1 MSKQRDKQQNKNKD
15 KLPTGPKFNT
25 WLTYGVIAF
34 SIFVL
39 INIFSY
45 DGSSSEEI
53 TQKEF
58 LTQMLT
64 SQDVDKVVVVNKER
78 VDIYIKPERLGKNR
92 YQDVA
97 TTNFNKENL
106 GPHFYFQIG
115 DVRVF
120 DEDLKEAEI
129 MLRQLRG
136 RCHQVHTGIAL
147 IHKARDFSLA
157 LVETAL
163 VWIKDFDEEEL
174 SKYLKTGES
183 LGKAGAYSIQGEG
196 ARLIE
201 KIEGDYP
208 IIVGLPLWHTAK
220 LLEKQGV
227 VLPISVEEI
236 YQIKPYNNWK
246 DFS

>member
-1 MSKQRDKQQNKNKD
+1 VNIILASTSPRRRELLALLGISFDIIP
-15 KLPTGPKFNT
+15 PTC
-25 WLTYGVIAF
+25 
-34 SIFVL
+34 
-39 INIFSY
+39 
-45 DGSSSEEI
+45 DEI
-53 TQKEF
+53 
-58 LTQMLT
+58 LT
-64 SQDVDKVVVVNKER
+64 SHFTPSEQAKQFAMDKALSIAADHPYDLILGSDTVIEI
-78 VDIYIKPERLGKNR
+78 DGTLLGKP
-92 YQDVA
+92 
-97 TTNFNKENL
+97 K
-106 GPHFYFQIG
+106 
-115 DVRVF
+115 
-120 DEDLKEAEI
+120 DLKEAEI

-147 IHKARDFSLA
+147 IQKARNFSLA

-174 SKYLKTGES
+174 SKYLNTEES

-196 ARLIE
+196 AQLIE

-227 VLPISVEEI
+227 VLPISVEEV